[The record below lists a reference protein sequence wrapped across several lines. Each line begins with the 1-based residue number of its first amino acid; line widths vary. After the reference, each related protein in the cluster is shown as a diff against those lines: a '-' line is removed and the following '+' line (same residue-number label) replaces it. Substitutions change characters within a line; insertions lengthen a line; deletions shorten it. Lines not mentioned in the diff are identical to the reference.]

1 MQNHLQQG
9 FMYPDAPVVFN
20 EAKIAKAIHEET
32 DSGPCCADHSRE
44 GLLRNLGN
52 ECFRTAIIAEFA
64 HEQKNP
70 GQTLFTGVEE
80 LIDQIGLKTHAASKR
95 NFMKRSENSCS
106 SCTTRIISS
115 RVILRA
121 VHAVMAVAEARRSLG
136 IAASAS
142 SPTKACGARSAIV
155 ASLPVLE
162 TTETFAR
169 PF

>member
-80 LIDQIGLKTHAASKR
+80 LIDQIGLKTHAALQKKLHEEVRELMLFVHDPDHLFSCD
-95 NFMKRSENSCS
+95 FESGTRSDGSGGGQTQPRHRCECFFSHEGV
-106 SCTTRIISS
+106 R
-115 RVILRA
+115 
-121 VHAVMAVAEARRSLG
+121 G
-136 IAASAS
+136 
-142 SPTKACGARSAIV
+142 
-155 ASLPVLE
+155 
-162 TTETFAR
+162 
-169 PF
+169 